1 MDFQKLKKF
10 PVKVYEDRIENV
22 SDLKRPFVLTELFLH
37 NANEDKEDMIFHIWP
52 MTKCVI
58 LGMLDRELPE
68 IEKAKDYLRSQG
80 YEVVVR
86 NQGGLAVV
94 ADEGVLNFS
103 FIVPN
108 ALEEKISM
116 PDAYLMMVDFVREM
130 FSDFYGRIDY
140 FELEDSYCPGTYDL
154 SIAGKKFAGIAQR
167 RIKDGIAVSIYLSV
181 NGNQEAR
188 SNLIKEFY
196 RIGKNGQETIVKYPE
211 IDPDCMESLD
221 VLLGEELTMDKMIDL
236 IKNRLDL
243 LGFKVGQMSLDGS
256 LQEKYDILYKK
267 YK

>member
-10 PVKVYEDRIENV
+10 PVKIYEDWIEDLR
-22 SDLKRPFVLTELFLH
+22 DLKRPFVLTELFLR
-37 NANEDKEDMIFHIWP
+37 NANENKEDMVLHIWP

-103 FIVPN
+103 FIVAN
-108 ALEEKISM
+108 ALEENISM
-116 PDAYLMMVDFVREM
+116 PHAYLMMVDLVREM
-130 FSDFYGRIDY
+130 FSDFFGRIDY
-140 FELEDSYCPGTYDL
+140 FEMEESYCPGAYDL

-167 RIKDGIAVSIYLSV
+167 RIKDGIAVSIYISV
-181 NGNQEAR
+181 NGNQQTR
-188 SNLIKEFY
+188 SNLLKEFY
-196 RIGKNGQETIVKYPE
+196 KIGKNGQETIIKYPN

-221 VLLGEELTMDKMIDL
+221 ILLGEELTMEKMIEIIYNKL
-236 IKNRLDL
+236 EL
-243 LGFKVGQMSLDGS
+243 LGFKVDKMSFDGS

>member
-1 MDFQKLKKF
+1 MDFEKLKNL
-10 PVKVYEDRIENV
+10 PVKIYEDRVEDV
-22 SDLKRPFVLTELFLH
+22 TDLKRPFVLTELFLH
-37 NANEDKEDMIFHIWP
+37 QVNDNNKEMIFHIWP

-58 LGMLDRELPE
+58 LGKLDRQLPE
-68 IEKAKDYLRSQG
+68 LDKATDYLRSQG
-80 YEVVVR
+80 YEIVVR

-103 FIVPN
+103 FVIPN
-108 ALEEKISM
+108 TQDEKISM
-116 PDAYLMMVDFVREM
+116 SDAYLMMVDFVREM

-167 RIKDGIAVSIYLSV
+167 RMKDGIAVSIYLSV
-181 NGNQEAR
+181 NGNQEKR
-188 SNLIKEFY
+188 SSLIKEFY
-196 RIGKNGQETIVKYPE
+196 RIGKNGQETNTKYPD

-221 VLLGEELTMDKMIDL
+221 VLFDEELSMEKAIDL
-236 IKNRLDL
+236 IKDRLEL
-243 LGFKVGQMSLDGS
+243 LGFRVGQMSLDGS
-256 LQEKYDILYKK
+256 MQEKYDILYKK